1 MCSWIVEKASM
12 EGSSGKGRNGWFE
25 LTEANVVYDHPY
37 HARLEHAVCI
47 DFLNPSQGLEARV
60 AVELTVESALEL
72 VKAIEMALARGA
84 HLHPTITPRTEMVAI
99 N

>member
-1 MCSWIVEKASM
+1 MCSWIVEKAAM
-12 EGSSGKGRNGWFE
+12 RDCSGKGRNGWFE

-60 AVELTVESALEL
+60 AVELTVEAARDL
-72 VKAIEMALARGA
+72 VKAIEMALTRGSYLHETARTG
-84 HLHPTITPRTEMVAI
+84 LMTLSV
-99 N
+99 